1 MGSHCDGQFA
11 DDLEVDGASVGG
23 GDEGIHPPVGGF
35 GQQVDKG
42 LQEANAEVLEVL
54 GGLHLGR
61 VGEAD
66 VALRRSRR

>member
-11 DDLEVDGASVGG
+11 DDLEVDGASVSR

-35 GQQVDKG
+35 RQQVYKW
-42 LQEANAEVLEVL
+42 LQETYTEVLEVL

-61 VGEAD
+61 VGKAD
-66 VALRRSRR
+66 VAL